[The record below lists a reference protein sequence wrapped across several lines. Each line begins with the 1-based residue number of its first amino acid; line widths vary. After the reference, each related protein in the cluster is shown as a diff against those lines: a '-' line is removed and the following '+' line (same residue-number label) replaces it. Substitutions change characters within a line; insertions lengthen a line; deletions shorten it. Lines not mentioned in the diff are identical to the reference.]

1 MHQSPPVAL
10 SIAGS
15 DCSAGAGIQADLK
28 TFSSFGVFGLTAVT
42 CVVAEIPGKV
52 GSIVPVPPEV
62 LGEQLRLLGAGFP
75 IAAIKTGMLYS
86 SAHVR
91 VAIEWLRSLE
101 VMPQLVIDPVMIAS
115 SGDSLLRDDALAV
128 YTGELLPLATVITP
142 NLDEACALSGERI
155 RSREDLEAA
164 ARRLVERFGT
174 AVLAKGGHLQGEIAT
189 DILAL
194 PDGGTHHFSAPFVP
208 GVSTHGTGC
217 TYSAA
222 ITAGLSKGNDLP
234 AATAAAKR
242 FVTAA
247 IHDYFRWDTT
257 DALNHFHHNERA

>member
-1 MHQSPPVAL
+1 MDNSPPIAL

-28 TFSSFGVFGLTAVT
+28 TFSEFGVFGLTAVT
-42 CVVAEIPGKV
+42 CVVAEVPGRV
-52 GSIVPVPPEV
+52 GSITAVPPTA
-62 LGEQLRLLGAGFP
+62 LGEQLQLLGDTFP

-91 VAIEWLRSLE
+91 TTVDWLHSLE

-115 SGDSLLRDDALAV
+115 SGDSLLKDGALAV
-128 YTGELLPLATVITP
+128 YTDELLPLATAITP
-142 NLDEACALSGERI
+142 NLDEACALSGEPI
-155 RSREDLEAA
+155 NSRADLEAA
-164 ARRLVERFGT
+164 VRRLVERFGT

-189 DILAL
+189 DLLAT
-194 PDGGTHHFSAPFVP
+194 PDGDIQEFCAPFVS

-222 ITAGLSKGNDLP
+222 IAAGLAHGADL
-234 AATAAAKR
+234 ATATSAAKR

-247 IHDYFRWDTT
+247 IHGYFRWGDT
-257 DALNHFHHNERA
+257 DALNHFQHDHLA